1 VTEQQRVR
9 LDRWLWA
16 ARFFKTRSAAK
27 RALETGKIRCDGQRP
42 KASREVGEG
51 TQLTIERAGV
61 EYTVVVTGI
70 AQRRGTAGEAAALY
84 SETEQSVVQR
94 KRQAEQLRLYNQGV
108 ESPPSRPNSRDRAA
122 IKRLKQFSTEPDAS

>member
-1 VTEQQRVR
+1 VTDVQRVR

-27 RALETGKIRCDGQRP
+27 RALETGKIRCDGARP

-51 TQLTIERAGV
+51 ALLTIERAGV

-70 AQRRGTAGEAAALY
+70 AQRRGTAAEAAALY
-84 SETEQSVVQR
+84 NETEQSIAQR
-94 KRQAEQLRLYNQGV
+94 QRVAEQLRLYNRGV
-108 ESPPSRPNSRDRAA
+108 ESPAARPSSRDRAA
-122 IKRLKQFSTEPDAS
+122 IKRLKQISAEPDA